1 MGWVPSAPAAGEWV
15 AEQEL
20 VRVAGRG
27 QVPPEENVPEASE
40 EKLTV
45 PEGRDEVP
53 ESVSETVAVQDVEA
67 PTGTEAGAQ
76 TTVVPEVR
84 LLTVRLK
91 SPWLPLW
98 SVSPP

>member
-1 MGWVPSAPAAGEWV
+1 MT
-15 AEQEL
+15 EQEL
-20 VRVAGRG
+20 VRVAGRV

-53 ESVSETVAVQDVEA
+53 ESLSETVAVQVEA
-67 PTGTEAGAQ
+67 EFTGTEDGEQ
-76 TTVVPEVR
+76 TTEVEVVR
-84 LLTVRLK
+84 LVTVRLK